1 MHQISICTN
10 QSYVIILCANWLI
23 VSASRPPAEAAEA
36 LNQIRFCLMVIL
48 GCCLLVALLMLLSGC
63 IDRSSGFPRENQCKR
78 DLFLPSLLHPGGTL
92 RGCGPAWG
100 CLGLSKDILGCL
112 GLSWTCTF
120 NNKCGKPIHN
130 EKCPLS
136 SFNNKGRPWVG
147 SDVMGRE
154 DAEWLAARKK
164 QCN

>member
-1 MHQISICTN
+1 MHNLDQVCS
-10 QSYVIILCANWLI
+10 SLCVLLMFI

-78 DLFLPSLLHPGGTL
+78 DLFLQSLLHPGDTL

-100 CLGLSKDILGCL
+100 CLGLFKDILGCL

-120 NNKCGKPIHN
+120 NNKCGKPIHI

-164 QCN
+164 TV